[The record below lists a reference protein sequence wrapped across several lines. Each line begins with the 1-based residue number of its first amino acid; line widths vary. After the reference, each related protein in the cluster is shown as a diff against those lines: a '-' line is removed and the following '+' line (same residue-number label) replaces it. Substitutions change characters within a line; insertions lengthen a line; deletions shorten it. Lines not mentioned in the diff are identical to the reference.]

1 MNKTAGVFIFAA
13 GFWFAACAQSALM
26 QIRSDNDAAQARI
39 ATKEQELKATEDQ
52 RAALLNEQKK
62 LMSELETK
70 PMTLAELNAKLNALR
85 TENARIKADTAAQ
98 QKQKE
103 GLDLQIKK
111 YQADVAALQKD
122 NRLPDDEKRRRIDD
136 LKKQISAQ
144 LKLMLAL

>member
-13 GFWFAACAQSALM
+13 GFLLAACAQSALM
-26 QIRSDNDAAQARI
+26 QIRSDNEAAEARI

-103 GLDLQIKK
+103 SLDLQIKK

>member
-26 QIRSDNDAAQARI
+26 QIRSDNEAAQARI
-39 ATKEQELKATEDQ
+39 VTKEQELKATEDQ

-70 PMTLAELNAKLNALR
+70 PMTLDELNAKLNALR

-103 GLDLQIKK
+103 SLDLQIKK

>member
-1 MNKTAGVFIFAA
+1 MNKTAGVFIFTAD
-13 GFWFAACAQSALM
+13 FWFAACAQSALM
-26 QIRSDNDAAQARI
+26 QIRSDNEAAQARI

-70 PMTLAELNAKLNALR
+70 PMTLDELNAKLNALR

-103 GLDLQIKK
+103 SLDLQIKK

-144 LKLMLAL
+144 LKPMLAL